1 MKSSRGCWTCRLRR
15 KKCDEREPICAA
27 CAKLEI
33 KCHYQQGNK
42 PEWMDGGDGQAEMA
56 EQVKR
61 EIKIKARRRRGEPPF
76 QVSSDFV
83 RTPSDL
89 PQATAPATPTHHDH
103 YEAPTETYSD
113 IVELISQGSIS
124 WPQQGL
130 QLEQNERGDQEVQAF
145 EGSDA
150 VLSLFYL
157 EKVLPFLFPFY
168 SPSLLQGG
176 KAWILEMIIRRPAI
190 RQAIL
195 CQSFYF
201 SVACGGVEVG
211 DVNWEGVLTQAKS
224 AFWTLRES
232 LKVIDNLDIGG
243 NLGCTVRIMA
253 SIMQVHRFEISVLS
267 FENWQTH
274 LNAVVG
280 LFRQL
285 LEGDSDFN
293 AIMERLG
300 PPVIFPSQTAQ
311 LPNAEQAAFRFSS
324 ALVILDDI
332 IASTTLQRQPRLYVY
347 HRSLLCDDIEDVEPP
362 VNLASVFGVQNWALR
377 LIGEIA
383 TLEAWKLEC
392 RRVGILDVLKLA
404 HAATAIKESLMA
416 HLADVE
422 NRSRVEVL
430 NPPNL
435 FTQPDLQPS
444 HRCLITRIWAHA
456 ALLYLFIVTSGWQP
470 ANGDVRYHVNR
481 VIQLS
486 YQIFP
491 QALLRTAVWPFC
503 VAGCLAEPAQE
514 TEFRQ
519 LMRGLT
525 PPTLFGQM
533 HKALEVMENAWE
545 TRAVGDVA
553 TRDLATC
560 FRSLEDPILPV

>member
-1 MKSSRGCWTCRLRR
+1 
-15 KKCDEREPICAA
+15 
-27 CAKLEI
+27 
-33 KCHYQQGNK
+33 
-42 PEWMDGGDGQAEMA
+42 MDGGDVQAEMA

-61 EIKIKARRRRGEPPF
+61 EIKSKARRRRGEPPF
-76 QVSSDFV
+76 HVLSDFV
-83 RTPSDL
+83 RAPSDL
-89 PQATAPATPTHHDH
+89 PRATASATPTHHDLC
-103 YEAPTETYSD
+103 EAATENYTDS
-113 IVELISQGSIS
+113 VESFSQGPML
-124 WPQQGL
+124 WHQQGL
-130 QLEQNERGDQEVQAF
+130 QLEQNERGDQKVQAF

-176 KAWILEMIIRRPAI
+176 KAWILEMIIKRPAV

-201 SVACGGVEVG
+201 SVACGGAEVG

-232 LKVIDNLDIGG
+232 LNVIENLDIGE
-243 NLGCTVRIMA
+243 NLGCTVRVMA
-253 SIMQVHRFEISVLS
+253 SIMQVHRFEISILS

-285 LEGDSDFN
+285 LAEDSSFN
-293 AIMERLG
+293 NVMDRLG
-300 PPVIFPSQTAQ
+300 PPVIFPSQKSQ

-332 IASTTLQRQPRLYVY
+332 IASTMLQRQPRLYD
-347 HRSLLCDDIEDVEPP
+347 HHPSLLCDDIEGVEPP
-362 VNLASVFGVQNWALR
+362 VDLASVFGVQNWALR
-377 LIGEIA
+377 LISEIA
-383 TLEAWKLEC
+383 TLDAWKLEC
-392 RRVGILDVLKLA
+392 RRVGNLDILKLA
-404 HAATAIKESLMA
+404 HRATAIKESLMA
-416 HLADVE
+416 HLKDVE
-422 NRSRVEVL
+422 NRSRMEVL

-435 FTQPDLQPS
+435 FTQSDLQPS
-444 HRCLITRIWAHA
+444 HRSLITRIWAHA
-456 ALLYLFIVTSGWQP
+456 ALLYLFIATSGWQP
-470 ANGDVRYHVNR
+470 ANDDVRYHVNR
-481 VIQLS
+481 VVELS

-491 QALLRTAVWPFC
+491 QVLLRTVVWPFC

-514 TEFRQ
+514 TDFRQ

-533 HKALEVMENAWE
+533 HKALEVMENAWK
-545 TRAVGDVA
+545 TRVVGDVA

-560 FRSLEDPILPV
+560 FSSLEDPVLLV